1 MLEEPYRWVEAIN
14 NRREYVEDQLASGSP
29 VVGTTYADGVLL
41 LTATPGPRKLFEV
54 YDEIAFAAVGHPAD
68 IEKLRKAV
76 IDIAHLEGFNLS
88 ANDVTLQRLVSFGIG
103 PLMKAAFDE
112 LFRSPFVARV
122 MMAELDPDGGGDAF
136 FTIDADGSFAQ
147 SGGAA
152 AISGNAESAQ
162 AMTAQLQT
170 ASPELPLDQ
179 ALSAA
184 LEVWGLGRLTLDARD
199 GDGEVPSAEA
209 VRDFL
214 KGGLQGLTVEAAV
227 LDRDRA
233 AKSKFRL
240 LTAEQLAEPL
250 DPYFEA

>member
-88 ANDVTLQRLVSFGIG
+88 AKDVTLQRLVSFGIG

-147 SGGAA
+147 SGGVA

-162 AMTAQLQT
+162 AMTAQLQET
-170 ASPELPLDQ
+170 SPELPLDQ

-199 GDGEVPSAEA
+199 GDGKVPSAEA

-250 DPYFEA
+250 ASYVEA

>member
-76 IDIAHLEGFNLS
+76 IDIAHVDGFNLS

-112 LFRSPFVARV
+112 IFRSPFIARV
-122 MMAELDPDGGGDAF
+122 LMAELDPDGGDAF

-152 AISGNAESAQ
+152 AISGSAESAQ
-162 AMTAQLQT
+162 AMAAQLQ
-170 ASPELPLDQ
+170 AANPDLPLDQ
-179 ALSAA
+179 ALGAA
-184 LEVWGLGRLTLDARD
+184 LEVWGLGRLTLNAR
-199 GDGEVPSAEA
+199 DGEVPSAEA

-214 KGGLQGLTVEAAV
+214 KGDLQGLTIEAAV
-227 LDRDRA
+227 LDRDRV

-250 DPYFEA
+250 ASYFEV

>member
-14 NRREYVEDQLASGSP
+14 NRREYVEDQLAGGSP
-29 VVGTTYADGVLL
+29 VVGTTYADGLLL

-54 YDEIAFAAVGHPAD
+54 YDEVAFAAVGHPAD

-76 IDIAHLEGFNLS
+76 IDIAHVEGFNLS

-122 MMAELDPDGGGDAF
+122 LMAELDPDGGDAF

-147 SGGAA
+147 SGGVA

-179 ALSAA
+179 ALGTA

-199 GDGEVPSAEA
+199 GEVPSAEA

-214 KGGLQGLTVEAAV
+214 RGGLQELTIEAAV

-250 DPYFEA
+250 ASYFEV

>member
-76 IDIAHLEGFNLS
+76 IEIAHVDGFNLS

-112 LFRSPFVARV
+112 IFRSPFIARV
-122 MMAELDPDGGGDAF
+122 MMAELDPDGGDAF

-152 AISGNAESAQ
+152 AISGSAESAQ
-162 AMTAQLQT
+162 AMAAQLQ
-170 ASPELPLDQ
+170 AANPDLPLDQ
-179 ALSAA
+179 ALGAA

-199 GDGEVPSAEA
+199 GEVPSAEA

-214 KGGLQGLTVEAAV
+214 KGDLQGLTIEAAV
-227 LDRDRA
+227 LDRDRV

-250 DPYFEA
+250 ASYFEV